1 MNAGLVAN
9 AAAALG
15 LPGAGQTLGVQAAI
29 GESSLVNIHYGDG
42 AINPDGTVAD
52 SIGLFQQQSSWEPL
66 SSGWTRRRRR
76 DGVHGSLFEA
86 PRVAQRGR
94 MTRRRWIG
102 GGLAARKRRA
112 TAAADT
118 TSDTQQ

>member
-52 SIGLFQQQSSWEPL
+52 SIGLFQQQSSWGTVEQRMDPTT
-66 SSGWTRRRRR
+66 SARRC
-76 DGVHGSLFEA
+76 A
-86 PRVAQRGR
+86 RVIVRS
-94 MTRRRWIG
+94 
-102 GGLAARKRRA
+102 AAGRA
-112 TAAADT
+112 TRPDDAEAVDRWWPGRP
-118 TSDTQQ
+118 